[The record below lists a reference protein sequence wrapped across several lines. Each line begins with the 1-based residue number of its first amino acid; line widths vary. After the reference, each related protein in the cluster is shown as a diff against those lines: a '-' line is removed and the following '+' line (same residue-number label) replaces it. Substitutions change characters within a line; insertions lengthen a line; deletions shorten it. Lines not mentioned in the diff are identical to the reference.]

1 MKFVTSPALPL
12 VVLVLIAFV
21 GMAGLIESLQQPY
34 LLTCLSGL
42 MVLGFAGIGL
52 GELRGKF
59 SGAGLASAGEATKS
73 LEAKAPQFDRELG
86 VVLKRLQVHIEAN
99 GRYSDQL
106 AQADRK
112 LLSIDHSENVSAI
125 IRILVEANEKMRRE
139 TGELTA
145 SLEKSRSQVESL
157 SFRLAEAQEIG
168 MRDSLTSLGNRR
180 SFDVNLIRE
189 IDEARAKRTDM
200 CLVMGDLDHF
210 KKVNDNFGHVF
221 GDRVLKHFADLLT
234 KNIKGRDTAARFGGE
249 EFAIILPQTTIASA
263 ALLVEQIRS
272 RLEAQQ
278 WMNAKSG
285 QLFSKITASFGIV
298 RLNSGDDAEGLLK
311 RADAM
316 LYEAKRAG
324 RNRIAS
330 EAAAA

>member
-1 MKFVTSPALPL
+1 
-12 VVLVLIAFV
+12 
-21 GMAGLIESLQQPY
+21 
-34 LLTCLSGL
+34 
-42 MVLGFAGIGL
+42 
-52 GELRGKF
+52 
-59 SGAGLASAGEATKS
+59 
-73 LEAKAPQFDRELG
+73 
-86 VVLKRLQVHIEAN
+86 
-99 GRYSDQL
+99 
-106 AQADRK
+106 
-112 LLSIDHSENVSAI
+112 
-125 IRILVEANEKMRRE
+125 
-139 TGELTA
+139 
-145 SLEKSRSQVESL
+145 
-157 SFRLAEAQEIG
+157 
-168 MRDSLTSLGNRR
+168 
-180 SFDVNLIRE
+180 
-189 IDEARAKRTDM
+189 
-200 CLVMGDLDHF
+200 
-210 KKVNDNFGHVF
+210 
-221 GDRVLKHFADLLT
+221 LT